1 MEATGG
7 QGVQLSLCNTWTES
21 MLFIGNLVKVTP
33 KVGKIV
39 PVRGWKRGPAPP
51 RLHTGWRRAGS
62 ESAQVFFIITLLGR
76 EAQSPGVGR
85 GPACEQR
92 GAGGNA
98 SEGQLVSHRPDGAPV
113 GRRLC
118 HSHVGLRA
126 GRPAWRPAGPG
137 QQLVH

>member
-76 EAQSPGVGR
+76 EAQVRRPKAPGW
-85 GPACEQR
+85 AE
-92 GAGGNA
+92 
-98 SEGQLVSHRPDGAPV
+98 
-113 GRRLC
+113 
-118 HSHVGLRA
+118 
-126 GRPAWRPAGPG
+126 GRPVNSGEQVGMLRRGSWLATGRTEP
-137 QQLVH
+137 L